1 MFSSILNGAT
11 SGITIMQV
19 GYCFIYA
26 ILCGIIL
33 AFSYSYATRVSKSF
47 LTTVVILPAIVMVV
61 ILMVNGNLGV
71 GVAVAGSFSLIRF
84 RSMPG
89 KASDIAIIFLA
100 MATGLATGMGYV
112 YFALISAILISVLFI
127 LINRIHVFEKDYNNR
142 KVKITIPE
150 DLDYANI
157 FDEIFKQYTKS
168 YQLCGVKTI
177 NLGSMYLLS
186 YDIELKDIH
195 DEKKMIDDLRCRN
208 GNLSISSV
216 LRENEIG
223 EL

>member
-11 SGITIMQV
+11 SGVTIYQV

-26 ILCGIIL
+26 LLCGLIL
-33 AFSYSYATRVSKSF
+33 AISYSLVSRVSKSF
-47 LTTVVILPAIVMVV
+47 LTTVMILPAVVMIV

-71 GVAVAGSFSLIRF
+71 GVAVAGSFSLVRF

-89 KASDIAIIFLA
+89 KASDILVIFLA

-112 YFALISAILISVLFI
+112 YFALCSAILISLILVLV
-127 LINRIHVFEKDYNNR
+127 NKIHIFEKNQNYR

-157 FDEIFKQYTKS
+157 FDGIFHLYTKS
-168 YQLCGVKTI
+168 YQLTGVKTI
-177 NLGSMYLLS
+177 NLGSMYLLT
-186 YDIELKDIH
+186 YDVELKDIH
-195 DEKKMIDDLRCRN
+195 DEKKMIDELRCRN

-216 LRENEIG
+216 LQDDGVG